1 MAADKMP
8 GPEAVDSDVA
18 FDPAVAWF
26 QKRLGMTRAQVDA
39 LALEYRRK
47 VFFVTGL
54 SDLEAIKA
62 VQDSLARAL
71 ENGATFEEWKA
82 QVKEKGL
89 FRGPQFTKARLE
101 TIFRTNMQNAFAT
114 GRYMELTAPA
124 VLKRRPYWRFSAVRD
139 NRTTKVC
146 AASHGTILPASHEW
160 WKTHIPPLH
169 FNCRSTFVPMTEK
182 DAKAAGITKNP
193 TQLKAAL
200 GFGNPPFGVPAAARD
215 LPTEAQREA
224 AEKVSEEVQTAVEE
238 RQNASSKLTAAKH
251 EKSVADRKLREAKK
265 ELIRAPQKDVPAR
278 KKDVEEAQ
286 KAAEAAGKHVEK
298 AKEVLEKTQKNTEET
313 LEKHKGQPTFWGLI
327 KERLKRIAKG
337 VAKGAVSVMGS
348 ILGPF
353 RKFKNAVLDG
363 APVLEGVTPDGQK
376 IYFGRGDI
384 TRAPMMRYAGNAQRP
399 PRQPK
404 TPSVAP
410 KKSKKKQA
418 GIGSSKTFQDFIKST
433 KQGENNYTL
442 DKNEIATGVVSR
454 RVEFLEGLVP
464 RDEFPDF
471 SKKETKVKDPAG
483 SRHKL
488 PPSKK
493 EIIKEENTMYHESI
507 QNAVFDDIKKIRKQK
522 ALPVKIT
529 TTFRNTRETD
539 TEETRSIIRYGYYVQ
554 REGSGRL
561 YALQKNDKNPDSW
574 HTYPVAGTDFV
585 QLNRKERQFLDEM
598 IFDGKTIED
607 VETECE
613 ENHSADPTKI
623 KKAFDVSSAR

>member
-8 GPEAVDSDVA
+8 GPGAVDSDVE

-39 LALEYRRK
+39 LSLEYRRK

-62 VQDSLARAL
+62 VQDSLARAQ

-89 FRGPQFTKARLE
+89 FQGPQFTKARLE

-224 AEKVSEEVQTAVEE
+224 AEKVSEEVQTTVEE
-238 RQNASSKLTAAKH
+238 RQNASSELTAAKH
-251 EKSVADRKLREAKK
+251 EKSVADKKLREAKK

-278 KKDVEEAQ
+278 RKDVEEAQ

-363 APVLEGVTPDGQK
+363 EPVLEGVTPDGQK
-376 IYFGRGDI
+376 IHFKRGDI
-384 TRAPMMRYAGNAQRP
+384 IRGPMLSKGNGKGGGISRNEKHAKIDLTNLQP
-399 PRQPK
+399 VKTKHLIGPNWEPEGDVCSSVSLERQEEIQKDFEDIRSEKIKPTKKQIIKSSGKLEMADVYIGHGGIVYRIGTSAK
-404 TPSVAP
+404 TPKLFIESGKGVF
-410 KKSKKKQA
+410 
-418 GIGSSKTFQDFIKST
+418 TF
-433 KQGENNYTL
+433 
-442 DKNEIATGVVSR
+442 R
-454 RVEFLEGLVP
+454 R
-464 RDEFPDF
+464 
-471 SKKETKVKDPAG
+471 
-483 SRHKL
+483 
-488 PPSKK
+488 K
-493 EIIKEENTMYHESI
+493 EIEAIREIQKGRSLEWAAKKYGLDQKMSEN
-507 QNAVFDDIKKIRKQK
+507 IRKAIEMSK
-522 ALPVKIT
+522 
-529 TTFRNTRETD
+529 
-539 TEETRSIIRYGYYVQ
+539 
-554 REGSGRL
+554 
-561 YALQKNDKNPDSW
+561 
-574 HTYPVAGTDFV
+574 
-585 QLNRKERQFLDEM
+585 RQVN
-598 IFDGKTIED
+598 K
-607 VETECE
+607 
-613 ENHSADPTKI
+613 
-623 KKAFDVSSAR
+623 

>member
-1 MAADKMP
+1 MAADKTP
-8 GPEAVDSDVA
+8 GPGAVDSDVE
-18 FDPAVAWF
+18 FDPAVSWF

-376 IYFGRGDI
+376 IHFKRGDI
-384 TRAPMMRYAGNAQRP
+384 IRGPMMKFEG
-399 PRQPK
+399 K
-404 TPSVAP
+404 H
-410 KKSKKKQA
+410 
-418 GIGSSKTFQDFIKST
+418 IK
-433 KQGENNYTL
+433 E
-442 DKNEIATGVVSR
+442 
-454 RVEFLEGLVP
+454 
-464 RDEFPDF
+464 
-471 SKKETKVKDPAG
+471 SKKERTVWP
-483 SRHKL
+483 SREENPR
-488 PPSKK
+488 PPSVELHGFSKRHRSFSDLIRGYSSEVNTVKVGDFDLDSEIKAIIDGKVSESVDDSGRKIYKINDRIYSAHKSVERDGHELWVIYPVEGPGFENIEQDVIGALKILKQLNGRAFDRKK
-493 EIIKEENTMYHESI
+493 VF
-507 QNAVFDDIKKIRKQK
+507 ARFDDAAVDK
-522 ALPVKIT
+522 ALKIW
-529 TTFRNTRETD
+529 D
-539 TEETRSIIRYGYYVQ
+539 GM
-554 REGSGRL
+554 
-561 YALQKNDKNPDSW
+561 QK
-574 HTYPVAGTDFV
+574 GT
-585 QLNRKERQFLDEM
+585 
-598 IFDGKTIED
+598 
-607 VETECE
+607 
-613 ENHSADPTKI
+613 I
-623 KKAFDVSSAR
+623 K